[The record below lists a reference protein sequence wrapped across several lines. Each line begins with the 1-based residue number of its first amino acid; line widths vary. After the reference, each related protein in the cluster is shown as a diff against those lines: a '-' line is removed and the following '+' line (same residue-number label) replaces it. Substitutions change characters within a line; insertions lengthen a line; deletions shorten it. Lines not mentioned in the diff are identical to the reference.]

1 MKKNILSVLFL
12 IFLTSFNIFASQLPS
27 DFSVFKP
34 TETKQEENTTAES
47 TNGVAINYGGS
58 LNSDFDFSF
67 YEGSELFFDNFE
79 SLSLW
84 LKLPLN
90 KTCSSF
96 LACEGEY
103 KFSVSNSK
111 DQGNLISNI
120 LDLPLLKFVFN
131 IPSEK
136 INTEI
141 NLGRFYFAD
150 TTGLIFFQDVD
161 GLFTDFK
168 LKKSEFSFFAGY
180 TGLANY
186 MNANYFETP
195 YVKEE
200 NIYVLSPSFLVASA
214 RLQFNI
220 FNTQFINTEFFASVD
235 FGKLDYTKMYATLA
249 FNGAISQNIFYILQS
264 TLGMNLKSD
273 GSENLKL
280 SNLSKIELTSYFDF
294 LNSSLSLGGIFAS
307 AEGTSFDKFRP
318 VTQIDASLIGKSFS
332 SILKASLLY
341 TIKPINSL
349 FVSLGSDCICSIT
362 TNENPLAFDGIQ
374 WELSAKWQIV
384 SDIYLALNGNQ
395 FISFVEDN
403 PNYFSTAI
411 KFGFTF

>member
-47 TNGVAINYGGS
+47 TNGFAINYGGS

-136 INTEI
+136 INT
-141 NLGRFYFAD
+141 D
-150 TTGLIFFQDVD
+150 
-161 GLFTDFK
+161 
-168 LKKSEFSFFAGY
+168 
-180 TGLANY
+180 
-186 MNANYFETP
+186 
-195 YVKEE
+195 
-200 NIYVLSPSFLVASA
+200 
-214 RLQFNI
+214 
-220 FNTQFINTEFFASVD
+220 INTCM
-235 FGKLDYTKMYATLA
+235 YT
-249 FNGAISQNIFYILQS
+249 YIC
-264 TLGMNLKSD
+264 
-273 GSENLKL
+273 
-280 SNLSKIELTSYFDF
+280 
-294 LNSSLSLGGIFAS
+294 
-307 AEGTSFDKFRP
+307 
-318 VTQIDASLIGKSFS
+318 
-332 SILKASLLY
+332 LL
-341 TIKPINSL
+341 
-349 FVSLGSDCICSIT
+349 
-362 TNENPLAFDGIQ
+362 
-374 WELSAKWQIV
+374 
-384 SDIYLALNGNQ
+384 
-395 FISFVEDN
+395 
-403 PNYFSTAI
+403 
-411 KFGFTF
+411 